1 MDYQDGFEDGV
12 KFAREVIVNNIRLW
26 AETSEDGPAYDDC
39 DQCSVAQAMYLIKL
53 LDGELAFC
61 GHHYN
66 MHKEALDKKAY
77 EIIQLNKVE
86 EDIPQLEKAE

>member
-12 KFAREVIVNNIRLW
+12 KFTREV
-26 AETSEDGPAYDDC
+26 
-39 DQCSVAQAMYLIKL
+39 CSVARATHLIKL

-66 MHKEALDKKAY
+66 KNKEALDKKAY
-77 EIIQLNKVE
+77 EIIQLNMVE
-86 EDIPQLEKAE
+86 EAVPQLEKAE